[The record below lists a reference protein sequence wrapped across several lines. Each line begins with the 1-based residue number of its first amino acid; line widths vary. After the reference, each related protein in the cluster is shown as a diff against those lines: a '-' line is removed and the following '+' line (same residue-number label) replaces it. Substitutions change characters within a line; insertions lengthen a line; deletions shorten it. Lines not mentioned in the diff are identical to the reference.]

1 MVINCI
7 RLPSVLGVLAVSAVV
22 AGGAEPASLKS
33 RWTTSAMTVDGAPDE
48 WPALAAVAPRV
59 TAAAANDDR
68 TLRLIVAT
76 SDRPLQE
83 RLMTSGLMVLVRS
96 AAAARRAAAGPVPG
110 WAAATAGAA
119 AGAR

>member
-83 RLMTSGLMVLVRS
+83 RLITSGLMVLVRS
-96 AAAARRAAAGPVPG
+96 AAARRAAAGPVPG